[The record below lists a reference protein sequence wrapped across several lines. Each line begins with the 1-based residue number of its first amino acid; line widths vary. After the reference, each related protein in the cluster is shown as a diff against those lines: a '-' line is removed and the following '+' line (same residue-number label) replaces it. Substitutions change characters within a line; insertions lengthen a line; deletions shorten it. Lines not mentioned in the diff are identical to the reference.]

1 MLLMNLGKHQTKKSI
16 EKWAKHFDFNSLW
29 KALLLLADLQM
40 EVFGTL
46 ILLLDWM
53 CHHFL

>member
-1 MLLMNLGKHQTKKSI
+1 MLLMNLGKHQTKKALKNGRST
-16 EKWAKHFDFNSLW
+16 FDFDSLW
-29 KALLLLADLQM
+29 KALLLLVDLQM